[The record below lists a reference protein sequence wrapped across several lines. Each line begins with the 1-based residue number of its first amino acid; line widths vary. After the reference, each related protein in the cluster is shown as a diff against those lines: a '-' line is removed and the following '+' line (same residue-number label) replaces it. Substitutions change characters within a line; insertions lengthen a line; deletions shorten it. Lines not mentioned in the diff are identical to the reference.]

1 MLISIK
7 ITLSNY
13 VLTSSNSYSI
23 LNFVTAKTSP
33 LLSDGPARPKPTAAK
48 SKPASASSS
57 AELKKLADVKT
68 VNETD
73 KAIENE
79 IASVKAVVSSLQ
91 KLAVESPPR

>member
-1 MLISIK
+1 MLLYFIK
-7 ITLSNY
+7 QLFNIIFITA
-13 VLTSSNSYSI
+13 V
-23 LNFVTAKTSP
+23 KTSP
-33 LLSDGPARPKPTAAK
+33 LLSDGPARPKPAAVK
-48 SKPASASSS
+48 SKPSSS
-57 AELKKLADVKT
+57 NSSSTELKKTADVKT